1 MKILVTGGAGFIGS
15 NVVDALVKD
24 GHEVIVLDNLST
36 GKEENINPEVKFY
49 NIDLLDIESLEFVFR
64 EFKPDVVNHHAA
76 QIDVRKSVEDPAFD
90 AETNIIG
97 SINLFELSI
106 NYGVRRIIFSSTGGA
121 LYGEPE
127 KLPASEDAPIEPI
140 SPYGVAKYCSE
151 NYLNYFKRLYGIER
165 VILRYAN
172 VYGSRQDQLG
182 EAGVVA
188 IFAGKILKGEK
199 PVVYGDGTQTRD
211 YIYVEDVVEANV
223 LALNGKEGTYNI
235 GTGKETS
242 VNELINVF
250 SKVLGHEIKL
260 EYAPPRIGEVHR
272 ISLDGDM
279 AKKELSFVLKYSLE
293 EGIRKTIEWYKG
305 NER

>member
-15 NVVDALVKD
+15 NVVDALVKC
-24 GHEVIVLDNLST
+24 GHEVTVLDNLST

-64 EFKPDVVNHHAA
+64 EFKPDFVNHHAA

-242 VNELINVF
+242 VNELISVF
-250 SKVLGHEIKL
+250 SNVLGKEIKP
-260 EYAPPRIGEVHR
+260 EYAPPRKGEVHR
-272 ISLDGDM
+272 ISLDADM
-279 AKKELSFVLKYSLE
+279 AKRELGFVPKYSLE
-293 EGIRKTIEWYKG
+293 EGIIRMIKLT
-305 NER
+305 NTTD